1 MTIHLSLLHSARLS
15 TIMCMKGIA
24 HFATGLCVASFVPG
38 VAAGAAQGSL
48 LIALGGVFGMLPDFL
63 DFRFARFLQ
72 KRDAEIV
79 PDAEDPNPQAIAD
92 AIARECALAM
102 TAPRIIQLHP
112 LRRSAID
119 WVIYSVRFDD
129 KAGEVV
135 VTMNGETARA
145 TVRNLRYGY
154 DGALDIIELG
164 GPSLKLLPSR
174 LTGGVG
180 GGPSTELHIEF
191 LPWHR
196 TWSHSLVLAAACGVA
211 MGLLLGPAAG
221 MVAAFAFAA
230 HVLED
235 QLGYLGSNLFWPIT
249 KKRSDGMKLMHSGDT
264 IPNMLTV
271 WISLM
276 LLLLNLD
283 RVRDVPL
290 IAPGPF
296 LGFAVLLPA
305 VVLIAVYARRR
316 WHKFNAEV
324 ERNRDAIAENEAM

>member
-1 MTIHLSLLHSARLS
+1 
-15 TIMCMKGIA
+15 MKGIA

-38 VAAGAAQGSL
+38 VAAGAADGAL
-48 LIALGGVFGMLPDFL
+48 LIALGGVFGLLPDFL

-79 PDAEDPNPQAIAD
+79 PDAIDPQPQAIAD

-102 TAPRIIQLHP
+102 AAPRIIQLHP
-112 LRRSAID
+112 LRRNAID
-119 WVIYSVRFDD
+119 WVTYSVQFED
-129 KAGEVV
+129 KAGEVI

-145 TVRNLRYGY
+145 DVSHLRYGY
-154 DGALDIIELG
+154 DGALDVGELG
-164 GPSLKLLPSR
+164 GPSLRLFPLPLGEGR
-174 LTGGVG
+174 GEGA
-180 GGPSTELHIEF
+180 TELHIEF

-196 TWSHSLVLAAACGVA
+196 TWSHSLVLAAALGVV
-211 MGLLLGPAAG
+211 MGLWLSAMTG

-235 QLGYLGSNLFWPIT
+235 QLGYLGSNLFWPFT
-249 KKRSDGMKLMHSGDT
+249 KNRSDGLKLMHSGDT

-305 VVLIAVYARRR
+305 IVLIAVYARRR
-316 WHKFNAEV
+316 WQKFEAEA
-324 ERNRDAIAENEAM
+324 ERNRDAIAENDAM

>member
-1 MTIHLSLLHSARLS
+1 
-15 TIMCMKGIA
+15 
-24 HFATGLCVASFVPG
+24 
-38 VAAGAAQGSL
+38 
-48 LIALGGVFGMLPDFL
+48 
-63 DFRFARFLQ
+63 
-72 KRDAEIV
+72 V
-79 PDAEDPNPQAIAD
+79 PDPIDPNPQAIAD
-92 AIARECALAM
+92 AIAGECELAM
-102 TAPRIIQLHP
+102 HGARIIQLHP

-119 WVIYSVRFDD
+119 WVTYSVQFDSSP
-129 KAGEVV
+129 GEVIV
-135 VTMNGETARA
+135 RMNNQEARA
-145 TVRNLRYGY
+145 AISNLRYGY
-154 DGALDIIELG
+154 DGALDVGELG
-164 GPSLKLLPSR
+164 GPSLRLLP
-174 LTGGVG
+174 LPLGAG
-180 GGPSTELHIEF
+180 GGEGKVELHIEF

-196 TWSHSLVLAAACGVA
+196 TWSHSLVLAAACGVL

-235 QLGYLGSNLFWPIT
+235 QLGYLGSNLFWPFT
-249 KKRSDGMKLMHSGDT
+249 KRRSNGMKLMHSGDT

-305 VVLIAVYARRR
+305 VVLLGAYARRR
-316 WHKFNAEV
+316 WQKFSAEI
-324 ERNRDAIAENEAM
+324 ERNRDAIAETEAM

>member
-1 MTIHLSLLHSARLS
+1 
-15 TIMCMKGIA
+15 MKGIA

-38 VAAGAAQGSL
+38 VAESAAQGSL
-48 LIALGGVFGMLPDFL
+48 LIAMGGAFGMLPDFL

-79 PDAEDPNPQAIAD
+79 PSAIDPSPQVIAD
-92 AIARECALAM
+92 AIAGECALAM
-102 TAPRIIQLHP
+102 YAPRIIQLHP

-119 WVIYSVRFDD
+119 WVTYAVQFDD
-129 KAGEVV
+129 NAGEVV
-135 VTMNGETARA
+135 VTMNGEEARA
-145 TVRNLRYGY
+145 AVSHLRYGY
-154 DGALDIIELG
+154 DGALEVGELG
-164 GPSLKLLPSR
+164 GPSLRLLP
-174 LTGGVG
+174 LANPHPGPLPKGEGV
-180 GGPSTELHIEF
+180 ELHIEF

-196 TWSHSLVLAAACGVA
+196 TWSHSLVLAAACGLV
-211 MGLLLGPAAG
+211 MGALLGPAAG

-235 QLGYLGSNLFWPIT
+235 QLGYLGSNLFWPFT
-249 KKRSDGMKLMHSGDT
+249 KQRSNGLKLMHSGDT

-271 WISLM
+271 WMSLL

-283 RVRDVPL
+283 RAREVPL
-290 IAPGPF
+290 IAAGPF

-305 VVLIAVYARRR
+305 VVLIGVYARRR
-316 WHKFNAEV
+316 WHKFNADV

>member
-1 MTIHLSLLHSARLS
+1 
-15 TIMCMKGIA
+15 MKGIA

-48 LIALGGVFGMLPDFL
+48 LIALGGVFGLLPDFL

-72 KRDAEIV
+72 RRDAEIV
-79 PDAEDPNPQAIAD
+79 PAAINPNPQAIAD
-92 AIARECALAM
+92 AIAQECALAM
-102 TAPRIIQLHP
+102 DAPRIIQLHP

-119 WVIYSVRFDD
+119 WVTYSVLFDAS
-129 KAGEVV
+129 AGEVV
-135 VTMNGETARA
+135 VTMNDEVARA
-145 TVRNLRYGY
+145 PVNHLRYGY
-154 DGALDIIELG
+154 DGALDVGELG
-164 GPSLKLLPSR
+164 GPSLKLAPLPM
-174 LTGGVG
+174 GDGV
-180 GGPSTELHIEF
+180 ELRIEF

-196 TWSHSLVLAAACGVA
+196 TWSHSLLLAAALGLL
-211 MGLLLGPAAG
+211 MGLWLGAMAG
-221 MVAAFAFAA
+221 MAAAFAFAA

-249 KKRSDGMKLMHSGDT
+249 KQRSDGLKLMHSGDT

-271 WISLM
+271 WVSLM
-276 LLLLNLD
+276 LILLNLD

-305 VVLIAVYARRR
+305 VVLLAVYARRR
-316 WHKFNAEV
+316 WRKFEADI

>member
-1 MTIHLSLLHSARLS
+1 
-15 TIMCMKGIA
+15 MKGIA

-38 VAAGAAQGSL
+38 VAAGAADGSL

-72 KRDAEIV
+72 RRDAEIV
-79 PDAEDPNPQAIAD
+79 PDAINPSPQAIAD

-102 TAPRIIQLHP
+102 HAPRIIQLHP

-119 WVIYSVRFDD
+119 WVTYSVQFDD
-129 KAGEVV
+129 QAGEVIV
-135 VTMNGETARA
+135 RMYDAIGRA
-145 TVRNLRYGY
+145 PIHHLRYGY
-154 DGALDIIELG
+154 DGALDAGELG
-164 GPSLKLLPSR
+164 GPSLR
-174 LTGGVG
+174 LASHA
-180 GGPSTELHIEF
+180 GPLSGEEGATLHIEF

-196 TWSHSLVLAAACGVA
+196 TWSHSLVLAAALGMV
-211 MGLLLGPAAG
+211 MGLWLGLAAG

-249 KKRSDGMKLMHSGDT
+249 KTRSDGLRLMHSGDT

-271 WISLM
+271 WVSLM
-276 LLLLNLD
+276 LLLLNID
-283 RVRDVPL
+283 RARDVPL
-290 IAPGPF
+290 IAAGPF

-305 VVLIAVYARRR
+305 VALVAVYARRR
-316 WHKFNAEV
+316 WQKFSAEI
-324 ERNRDAIAENEAM
+324 ERNRDAVAENEAM

>member
-1 MTIHLSLLHSARLS
+1 
-15 TIMCMKGIA
+15 MKGIA

-38 VAAGAAQGSL
+38 VAAGAAEGSL

-79 PDAEDPNPQAIAD
+79 PEDPDPNPQAIAD

-102 TAPRIIQLHP
+102 QAPRIIQLHP

-119 WVIYSVRFDD
+119 WVVYSVQFDD
-129 KAGEVV
+129 KAGEVI
-135 VTMNGETARA
+135 VTMNEETARA
-145 TVRNLRYGY
+145 AVQNLRYGY

-164 GPSLKLLPSR
+164 GPSLRLLPHPNP
-174 LTGGVG
+174 LPKGEGV
-180 GGPSTELHIEF
+180 ELHIEF

-196 TWSHSLVLAAACGVA
+196 TWSHSLVLAAACGVG

-230 HVLED
+230 HVIED
-235 QLGYLGSNLFWPIT
+235 QLGYLGSNLFWPFT
-249 KKRSDGMKLMHSGDT
+249 KQRSNGMKLMHSGDT

-271 WISLM
+271 WVSLM

-290 IAPGPF
+290 IALGPF
-296 LGFAVLLPA
+296 LGFAVLLPV
-305 VVLIAVYARRR
+305 VVLLGAYARRR
-316 WHKFNAEV
+316 WQKFNADV

>member
-1 MTIHLSLLHSARLS
+1 MSRWLPIHTIFA
-15 TIMCMKGIA
+15 MKGIA

-38 VAAGAAQGSL
+38 VAEAAAHGSL

-79 PDAEDPNPQAIAD
+79 PDAIDPNPQVIAD

-102 TAPRIIQLHP
+102 NGARIIQLHP
-112 LRRSAID
+112 LRRTAID
-119 WVIYSVRFDD
+119 WVTYSVLFDPR
-129 KAGEVV
+129 AGEVIV
-135 VTMNGETARA
+135 LMNGVEAHA
-145 TVRNLRYGY
+145 GVDNLRYGY
-154 DGALDIIELG
+154 DGALDVGELG

-174 LTGGVG
+174 LTEGDG
-180 GGPSTELHIEF
+180 GGPSAELHIEF

-196 TWSHSLVLAAACGVA
+196 TWSHSLALAAACGA
-211 MGLLLGPAAG
+211 LMGVLLGPAAG

-235 QLGYLGSNLFWPIT
+235 QLGYLGSNLFWPFT
-249 KKRSDGMKLMHSGDT
+249 KKRSNGMRLMHSGDT

-283 RVRDVPL
+283 RARDVPL
-290 IAPGPF
+290 IAAGPF
-296 LGFAVLLPA
+296 LGFVVVLPA
-305 VVLIAVYARRR
+305 VTLLAVYARRR
-316 WHKFNAEV
+316 WQKFSAEV
-324 ERNRDAIAENEAM
+324 ERNRDAIAETEAM